1 MCGISG
7 FNWKNRRMVNRMNE
21 RLKHRGPDGRG
32 VYADRKVTLGST
44 RLAIVDRSEK
54 GSQPMTYGHKG
65 REAVIIY
72 NGEIYNFND
81 IRQALMEKGHVFVS
95 DTDTEVVV
103 ASYAEWGPDCV
114 KKFNGMWAFAIY
126 DKEKGTLFLSRD
138 RLGQKPLYYYFDKE
152 RFIFSSEL
160 KGIMEHPLDLKMNA
174 EAVDLFLHFGF
185 IPSPYSVFDRIFK
198 LEPRQNIIFDLK
210 RITIKKY
217 YYYTAPSVNPSYD
230 KKRLFNETDAL
241 LRDAIGLRLPSE
253 VPFGVFLS
261 GGLDSSYIVSTIVRH
276 KLVDVLHTFSLE
288 VEGRRN
294 ETKDII
300 SFGGESR
307 ISRHT
312 YSLAEKNAEQLLE
325 QYTRVFDE
333 PYALSGPFPRLWLS
347 QLAKSR
353 ISVALTGEGGDELF
367 AGYPKHRTMYRMA
380 MVRKFVPRWLLKIA
394 CVVMLKIK
402 KTTASHRI
410 AGMLLAK
417 DDLNL
422 CMEFYRS
429 GYYPWAVRK
438 YLKKRIRQVYEGA
451 NDPAETV
458 LRMDMLYLTN
468 ADNLLQGLDKASMAH
483 SLEARCPFLD
493 YRFIDLAAK
502 VPMRYKF
509 SLLRTK
515 SFLRDLLRERLPKT
529 VTAMRKQGFVFDTNL
544 LLASKKYGE
553 KLRKN
558 FDKLIGAGI
567 LNERQRE
574 LYMAVSSDVAK
585 GRNDNA
591 MLAYYWRFIVL
602 QLWHERWCAGH
613 KLRRRAVRKP
623 ASEPNNRMSLGV
635 IVQTVKV

>member
-325 QYTRVFDE
+325 QYARVFDE

-367 AGYPKHRTMYRMA
+367 AGYDRYQAMLLTARMPIPVRKLLSLLSVVLPDSTNPKHKLRRLKRFLNAAALPLQDRYLKWIGIFDSTLKKKIYA
-380 MVRKFVPRWLLKIA
+380 NDLLKQIA
-394 CVVMLKIK
+394 DSRALDFIK
-402 KTTASHRI
+402 TFMPMVKKNFTIDA
-410 AGMLLAK
+410 LLAA
-417 DDLNL
+417 DTLTYLPYDLL
-422 CMEFYRS
+422 
-429 GYYPWAVRK
+429 VK
-438 YLKKRIRQVYEGA
+438 VDI
-451 NDPAETV
+451 T
-458 LRMDMLYLTN
+458 
-468 ADNLLQGLDKASMAH
+468 SMAN
-483 SLEARCPFLD
+483 SLEARSPFLD
-493 YRFIDLAAK
+493 QKLMEFAARLPVEYKMRNFVKKYILKKAVTGILPKENIVRKKMGFGMPVGNWFRGNMKEFLIETILSKRSCNRNYFNMSVISGMLQDHVKNKADYSLQLWSLLMLEMWHQRFID
-502 VPMRYKF
+502 
-509 SLLRTK
+509 
-515 SFLRDLLRERLPKT
+515 
-529 VTAMRKQGFVFDTNL
+529 
-544 LLASKKYGE
+544 
-553 KLRKN
+553 
-558 FDKLIGAGI
+558 
-567 LNERQRE
+567 
-574 LYMAVSSDVAK
+574 
-585 GRNDNA
+585 
-591 MLAYYWRFIVL
+591 
-602 QLWHERWCAGH
+602 
-613 KLRRRAVRKP
+613 
-623 ASEPNNRMSLGV
+623 
-635 IVQTVKV
+635 